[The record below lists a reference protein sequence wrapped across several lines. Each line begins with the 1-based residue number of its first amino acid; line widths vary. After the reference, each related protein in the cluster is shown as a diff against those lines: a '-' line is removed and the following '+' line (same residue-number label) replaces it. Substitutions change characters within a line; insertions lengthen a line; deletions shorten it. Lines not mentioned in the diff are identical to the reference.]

1 MMRTYF
7 LLLVLTCTS
16 VFANDAEISEGVWI
30 DGSSFYKSI
39 KHKKKS
45 TIYFSDWS
53 GYVDQFLQDD
63 DYYVA
68 IQLDEYF
75 DPLPSDQITLPTLA
89 TIGAIA
95 DKDLRNEYYAFLERF
110 GRTSGVNHLVLPDTA
125 GFTSLEKEVIQEAN
139 DYSPYYFLNKSSLSY
154 AIPSSKKAFES
165 ELESEPTI
173 WIAGQNDNT
182 SKLNRWSNKL
192 SSDIASSFY
201 QELSKSKLE
210 KFFPSYGLPKDLSN
224 SIFVSSVIAIDPEK
238 RLPLQE
244 NVITYLGMDV
254 QLRNRLASYIKV
266 LDYRAPGVAC
276 LVDRRD
282 AEIDFRASDIV
293 LQKGISEEIET
304 AIVLPQITISH
315 VDVVIAKM
323 LFGATGMIGRSTH
336 SKARRIENPKF
347 LGYSD
352 PEIEGLGTT
361 ELLRIDSIAA
371 SAIRKFAT
379 PGMQLAVIKNGS
391 VVTERTYGFFTYDSM
406 KAVSNETIYDIASV
420 TKVIATLPAIALLID
435 QGKINLDDSLSMHL
449 KEFGSSNKSTTTLR
463 QLLSHNAGLKSY
475 VPFWS
480 MMLDGDRL
488 DAFYYKTPEDE
499 ANDIRSY
506 GIEPDPSMA
515 DSLKSYLVRSDLI
528 ETPDEYR
535 YSDLGFMILHL
546 LVEEV
551 SGMSFEEFV
560 TQNFYQPMGLSNT
573 MFNPIRKG
581 ISPKQIAPTEYDN
594 RFRNYQVWG
603 EVHDRNAAVF
613 GGIAGH
619 AGLFSTATDLAKMM
633 SMFLNNGFYGGK
645 QYLSSTTIAQ
655 LNERYF
661 DNNRRGLGWDK
672 LGEEKNSA
680 SEKASGK
687 SFGHTGFTGTMVWAD
702 PEADLIYIF
711 LSNRIYPD
719 ANNWKLMELNIR
731 TEIHD
736 TLYESIENFELRN

>member
-1 MMRTYF
+1 MMKMYLFVLAFTY
-7 LLLVLTCTS
+7 TS

-53 GYVDQFLQDD
+53 SYVVQFLEDD

-68 IQLDEYF
+68 IQLDEHF
-75 DPLPSDQITLPTLA
+75 DPLPSDQVKLPALA

-95 DKDLRNEYYAFLERF
+95 ERELRNDYYAFLERF
-110 GRTSGVNHLVLPDTA
+110 CRTNGVNHLVLPDTS
-125 GFTSLEKEVIQEAN
+125 GLTSLEKEVIQEAN
-139 DYSPYYFLNKSSLSY
+139 EYSPYYFLNKSSLSY
-154 AIPSSKKAFES
+154 AIPGSKKAFES

-173 WIAGQNDNT
+173 WIASQNDNT
-182 SKLNRWSNKL
+182 NKLSRWSNKL
-192 SSDIASSFY
+192 SSDLVSSFY
-201 QELSKSKLE
+201 EELSKSKLE
-210 KFFPSYGLPKDLSN
+210 KFFPLYELPQDLGN
-224 SIFVSSVIAIDPEK
+224 SIFVSSVIAIDHEK

-244 NVITYLGMDV
+244 EVITYLGMDFK
-254 QLRNRLASYIKV
+254 LKNRLQSYIKV
-266 LDYRAPGVAC
+266 LDYRVPGVAC

-282 AEIDFRASDIV
+282 AEIDFQATDIV
-293 LQKGISEEIET
+293 LQKGISEDLET
-304 AIVLPQITISH
+304 AIVLPEISISN

-323 LFGATGMIGRSTH
+323 LFGAAAMIGRSTH
-336 SKARRIENPKF
+336 SYVRRIENLKF

-352 PEIEGLGTT
+352 PEIEGLEIT
-361 ELLRIDSIAA
+361 ELQRIDSIAA
-371 SAIRKFAT
+371 LAIRKFAT

-391 VVTERTYGFFTYDSM
+391 VVTERTYGYFTYDSI
-406 KAVSNETIYDIASV
+406 KAVSNETVYDIASV

-449 KEFGSSNKSTTTLR
+449 EEFGSSNKSTTTVR

-480 MMLDGDRL
+480 MMLEGDRL

-506 GIEPDPSMA
+506 GMEPHPSMA
-515 DSLKSYLVRSDLI
+515 DSLKSYLVRSELI
-528 ETPDEYR
+528 NTPDEYR

-551 SGMSFEEFV
+551 SGMPFEEFV
-560 TQNFYQPMGLSNT
+560 TINFYQPMGLSNT
-573 MFNPIRKG
+573 SFNPIRKG

-619 AGLFSTATDLAKMM
+619 AGLFSTASDLAKMM

-645 QYLSSTTIAQ
+645 QYLSLATIAQ

-661 DNNRRGLGWDK
+661 ENNRRGLGWDK
-672 LGEEKNSA
+672 LGEDKNSA
-680 SEKASGK
+680 SEKASDR

-736 TLYESIENFELRN
+736 TLYESIENYELRN